1 MLLLE
6 VRCLTVLYDEVAVLL
21 LEIVS
26 KTGIDCHNDYFL
38 DTDAA
43 EHADFKRKNSVIC
56 GIRV

>member
-1 MLLLE
+1 MLE